1 MGQVE
6 VWSGLDRFDT
16 GEKKVGKKRS
26 ILVEEKKMCI
36 GHEQR
41 ISAVE
46 ASARSA
52 HKRLDELISLNTSV
66 NNLAISTA
74 TMAEQL
80 KTLTES
86 SEKMDEKLSALE
98 LKPGKRWEAIAMQ
111 IIQLLV
117 AGVIG
122 FLLSQL
128 L

>member
-1 MGQVE
+1 M
-6 VWSGLDRFDT
+6 
-16 GEKKVGKKRS
+16 
-26 ILVEEKKMCI
+26 VEETAMCI
-36 GHEQR
+36 RHEQR

-46 ASARSA
+46 QSARSA

-98 LKPGKRWEAIAMQ
+98 LKPGKRWETVAMQ
-111 IIQLLV
+111 IVQLLI
-117 AGVIG
+117 AGVVG

>member
-1 MGQVE
+1 MA
-6 VWSGLDRFDT
+6 D
-16 GEKKVGKKRS
+16 EKA
-26 ILVEEKKMCI
+26 MCI

-52 HKRLDELISLNTSV
+52 HKRLDELILLNSSV

-86 SEKMDEKLSALE
+86 SEKLDQKISEME
-98 LKPGKRWEAIAMQ
+98 LKPARRWETITMQ
-111 IIQLLV
+111 IVQLLI
-117 AGVIG
+117 AGVVG
-122 FLLSQL
+122 YLLSQL

>member
-1 MGQVE
+1 
-6 VWSGLDRFDT
+6 
-16 GEKKVGKKRS
+16 
-26 ILVEEKKMCI
+26 MCI

-46 ASARSA
+46 ASTRSA
-52 HKRLDELISLNTSV
+52 HKRLDELIMLNTSV
-66 NNLAISTA
+66 NNLAVSTA

-86 SEKMDEKLSALE
+86 TARLDRKISDLE
-98 LKPGKRWEAIAMQ
+98 LKPARRWETVAMQ
-111 IIQLLV
+111 IIQLLI

-122 FLLSQL
+122 YLLSQL

>member
-1 MGQVE
+1 
-6 VWSGLDRFDT
+6 
-16 GEKKVGKKRS
+16 
-26 ILVEEKKMCI
+26 MCI
-36 GHEQR
+36 GHAQR
-41 ISAVE
+41 LSAVE

>member
-1 MGQVE
+1 
-6 VWSGLDRFDT
+6 
-16 GEKKVGKKRS
+16 
-26 ILVEEKKMCI
+26 MCI
-36 GHEQR
+36 GHAQR
-41 ISAVE
+41 LSAVE

-80 KTLTES
+80 KTLTEN

-98 LKPGKRWEAIAMQ
+98 LKPAKRWETVAMQ

-117 AGVIG
+117 AGVVG

>member
-1 MGQVE
+1 MA
-6 VWSGLDRFDT
+6 D
-16 GEKKVGKKRS
+16 EKAT
-26 ILVEEKKMCI
+26 MCI

-52 HKRLDELISLNTSV
+52 HKRLDELISLNASV

-98 LKPGKRWEAIAMQ
+98 LKPARRWDTVVSQ
-111 IIQLLV
+111 IIQFLT
-117 AGVIG
+117 AGVVG
-122 FLLSQL
+122 YLLSQL

>member
-1 MGQVE
+1 M
-6 VWSGLDRFDT
+6 T
-16 GEKKVGKKRS
+16 
-26 ILVEEKKMCI
+26 EEKKMCI
-36 GHEQR
+36 GHAQR
-41 ISAVE
+41 LSAVE

-98 LKPGKRWEAIAMQ
+98 LKPAKRWEAVAMQ
-111 IIQLLV
+111 IVQLLI
-117 AGVIG
+117 AGVVG

>member
-1 MGQVE
+1 
-6 VWSGLDRFDT
+6 
-16 GEKKVGKKRS
+16 
-26 ILVEEKKMCI
+26 MCI
-36 GHEQR
+36 GHAQR
-41 ISAVE
+41 LSAVE

-98 LKPGKRWEAIAMQ
+98 LKPAKRWEAVAMQ
-111 IIQLLV
+111 IVQLLI
-117 AGVIG
+117 AGVVG

>member
-1 MGQVE
+1 MA
-6 VWSGLDRFDT
+6 DD
-16 GEKKVGKKRS
+16 KA
-26 ILVEEKKMCI
+26 MCI

-46 ASARSA
+46 ASAKSA
-52 HKRLDELISLNTSV
+52 HKRLDELISLNDSV
-66 NNLAISTA
+66 KNLAISTA

-80 KTLTES
+80 KTLTEN

-98 LKPGKRWEAIAMQ
+98 LKPAKRWEVVVSQ
-111 IIQLLV
+111 IIQLLI
-117 AGVIG
+117 AGVVG